1 MLKKNI
7 DGVKANRKTSI
18 EKLKKHSR
26 INRAFMEK
34 SNFKKLVQRGL
45 RRDTKS
51 CPYVR
56 SILQHQALDDLRTD
70 LTNLSN
76 DKRAE
81 IREPISFKYNDSY
94 TVTQDLIDWVEK
106 KATPGLDFRELP
118 PKPHRGMVSS
128 FKLDRCDP
136 DKKDDWV
143 RVLRGLKLK
152 KTMSDFQKFHVKS
165 LEEKG
170 CPKTFIYTD
179 DGAVSQ
185 DFIDAVIDI
194 HDSVKESKSG
204 ERDILLKVLEDV
216 SINRKSQ
223 EAVRGLTVRIRQL
236 EEELSYATIARNQS
250 ESITGLDL
258 GNFSQLK
265 ELASR
270 MKDSEIDAMKAS
282 DATLRRKAK
291 FADKFRKSLG
301 CMPLLLMTT
310 EQGES
315 FNVSS
320 PSSSFD
326 PF

>member
-1 MLKKNI
+1 MLKENI
-7 DGVKANRKTSI
+7 DGTKSYRKACI

-26 INRAFMEK
+26 INRAFMKE
-34 SNFKKLVQRGL
+34 SNFKKIVQRGL

-51 CPYVR
+51 CPYVK
-56 SILQHQALDDLRTD
+56 SILQHEALDGLRTD
-70 LTNLSN
+70 LANLSN
-76 DKRAE
+76 DKRVE
-81 IREPISFKYNDSY
+81 IREPISFNYNDSDNI
-94 TVTQDLIDWVEK
+94 TEDLIDWVKK
-106 KATPGLDFRELP
+106 KATPGLHFHELP

-128 FKLDRCDP
+128 FKLDTRDP
-136 DKKDDWV
+136 DKKDDWI

-194 HDSVKESKSG
+194 HDSVKESEGG
-204 ERDILLKVLEDV
+204 ERGILLKVLEDV

-270 MKDSEIDAMKAS
+270 MKDSEIDATKAS

-291 FADKFRKSLG
+291 FADKFRKSLA
-301 CMPLLLMTT
+301 CIPLLLMTT

-315 FNVSS
+315 FNAI
-320 PSSSFD
+320 SF
-326 PF
+326 FIF